1 MKRTITLL
9 VLAGLL
15 CPLAL
20 PAQRKTITGRVGTA
34 NGAAIP
40 AASIQVSGTNRGT
53 IADASGHFVLLA
65 SPGDTLLVT
74 SLSYLPKKVVVG
86 ESSSMNIT
94 LSANTQMLQETV
106 VTALGIMEQK
116 RSLGYSTTELKG
128 AAVSTVPVTNIG
140 NALSGQ
146 VAGVNVG
153 GVSTGPGGSSR
164 VIIRGNASLG
174 GNNQPLYVIDGVPY
188 DNSNQGNA
196 SEWGGQDQGDQLAGI
211 NPNDIA
217 SIQVLKSVAASALY
231 GYRGG
236 NGAILITTKSGANS
250 HGIGVELNNT
260 LQFNKVID
268 ETDYQYV
275 YGQGDNGVKPSS
287 QAVAFAG
294 TDSYGAKIDGSPSVN
309 YLGNTV
315 PYVAQK
321 RNFRNFYNTG
331 LQNLST
337 LALSGA
343 NDKGHFRLGV
353 SNLYLSGIIPNS
365 GMKQQGINFNSSYN
379 ITPKLQLTFFTNYTL
394 ENVKNNT
401 GLSDAPANI
410 NATINYLPST
420 FDVRWMKDSLRHPN
434 GTEYNP
440 SSNPYYE
447 NPYFMAYEYQQS
459 EHREILTGG
468 ITLKYDLLNWLY
480 LQGSATRNGYIYD
493 YTYVIPSGVPYTL
506 TNTTLGGN
514 ITQVETNFH
523 ELNGQFMIGVNKDFG
538 SNFNLNGFL
547 GTNTQ
552 DDVNQGFGTNGAASP
567 FVVPYFYSVNNTV
580 SSPFGYTYSHYRV
593 NSVFGSATGGYKN
606 YLFLTVTAR
615 NDWFSTLNIK
625 TNHYLYP
632 SVSGSFVFS
641 DAFHL
646 PSWITFGKLRASYAG
661 GSNGT
666 QPYQNALTYGLQPYT
681 ISGQSLG
688 FVNNSTIPNA
698 NLKPVS
704 ITEKEIGLNMQFF
717 NDRLGFDVDYY
728 SKHTTDDIVPVTVS
742 PTSGYNGDLVNIG
755 KLRNN
760 GIELLIT
767 ATPVQAPD
775 FSWDLSF
782 NFADNSSRVLY
793 LGGQP
798 SLIIAG
804 AIPRWG
810 SGVNISNVVGL
821 PYGQI
826 MGYKYMRNAQGQI
839 LINNVNNTIG
849 GTPGMPEQTSGI
861 IPLGSGVPKY
871 TGGFTNN
878 FHYKNFTLSFLITYS
893 FGAKIFSETNLLLY
907 ENGQQ
912 KATLQGRENGYTS
925 PGVFADNGK
934 PNNIV
939 IPAETYWQDLAGG
952 GDQITEPFVYND
964 SYIKVRSAS
973 LTYTFPAT
981 LLKNGFIKGA
991 SLSLVTH
998 DPVLLLKHV
1007 PNIDPE
1013 TNYTNTNG
1021 QGMELGG
1028 YPAVRSFGFNVDV
1041 KF

>member
-9 VLAGLL
+9 VLVGLL
-15 CPLAL
+15 CPLL
-20 PAQRKTITGRVGTA
+20 TWAQQKTISGRVETT

-40 AASIQVSGTNRGT
+40 AASIQIAGTTNGT
-53 IADASGHFVLLA
+53 IADANGRFVIQA

-74 SLSYLPKKVVVG
+74 SVSFLPKKVVVRG
-86 ESSSMNIT
+86 QSTFNIR
-94 LSANTQMLQETV
+94 LSENSQMLQETV
-106 VTALGIMEQK
+106 VTALGVMQQK
-116 RSLGYSTTELKG
+116 RSLGYSTTELQGSK
-128 AAVSTVPVTNIG
+128 VSTVPVTNIG

-146 VAGVNVG
+146 VAGVNVSG
-153 GVSTGPGGSSR
+153 ISTGPGGSSR

-196 SEWGGQDQGDQLAGI
+196 TEWGGQDQGDQLAGI
-211 NPNDIA
+211 NPDNIA

-236 NGAILITTKSGANS
+236 NGAILITTKSGLHS
-250 HGIGVELNNT
+250 HGIGVEVNNS
-260 LQFNKVID
+260 LQFNRVID
-268 ETDYQYV
+268 QTDYQYV
-275 YGQGDNGVKPSS
+275 YGQGDNGIKPTSIATALS
-287 QAVAFAG
+287 G

-309 YLGNTV
+309 FLGNTV
-315 PYVAQK
+315 PYVAQ
-321 RNFRNFYNTG
+321 RQNYQNFYKTG

-337 LALSGA
+337 VALTGA

-365 GMKQQGINFNSSYN
+365 GMKQQGINFNGTFD
-379 ITPKLQLTFFTNYTL
+379 ITPKLQLTYFTNYTL

-401 GLSDAPANI
+401 GLSDLPANV

-420 FDVRWMKDSLRHPN
+420 FDVRWMKDSLRHPD
-434 GTEYNP
+434 GTEYLP
-440 SSNPYYE
+440 SSNIFYE
-447 NPYFMAYEYQQS
+447 NPYFMAFEYQQS

-468 ITLKYDLLNWLY
+468 ITVKYNLLNWLY
-480 LQGSATRNGYIYD
+480 LQGMATRNGYIYD
-493 YTYVIPSGVPYTL
+493 YRYVIPSGVQYTL
-506 TNTTLGGN
+506 SPGTLGGN
-514 ITQVETNFH
+514 LTQTETNFH
-523 ELNGQFMIGVNKDFG
+523 ELNGNFMAGVNKNFG

-547 GTNTQ
+547 GVNTQ
-552 DDVNQGFGTNGAASP
+552 DDQTQSFGTNGAAAP
-567 FVVPYFYSVNNTV
+567 FVVAQFYSVNNTT
-580 SSPFGYTYSHYRV
+580 SAPFGYGFSHYRV

-606 YLFLTVTAR
+606 WLFLTVTAR

-632 SVSGSFVFS
+632 SVSGAFVFS

-661 GSNGT
+661 ASNGT
-666 QPYQNALTYGLQPYT
+666 SPYQNALTYGLMPYT

-698 NLKPVS
+698 NLRPVK
-704 ITEKEIGLNMQFF
+704 ITEKEVGLNMQFF

-728 SKHTTDDIVPVTVS
+728 SKLTTDDIVPITIS
-742 PTSGYNGDLVNIG
+742 PTSGYTGNLVNVG
-755 KLRNN
+755 KVRNN
-760 GIELLIT
+760 GVEVLLT
-767 ATPVQAPD
+767 ATPVQTNN
-775 FSWDLSF
+775 FSWNLSF
-782 NFADNSSRVLY
+782 NFADNASRVLY

-810 SGVNISNVVGL
+810 SGVNVSNVVGL

-826 MGYKYMRNAQGQI
+826 MGFKYMRNAQGQI
-839 LINNVNNTIG
+839 LINDVNNTIG

-861 IPLGSGVPKY
+861 VPLGSGVPKY
-871 TGGFTNN
+871 TGGFSNT
-878 FHYKNFTLSFLITYS
+878 FHYKNFSLSFLIAYS
-893 FGAKIFSETNLLLY
+893 FGAKLFSETNLILVQ
-907 ENGQQ
+907 NGQQ
-912 KATLQGRENGYTS
+912 KMTLQGRANGYTS

-934 PNNIV
+934 PNDIV
-939 IPAETYWQDLAGG
+939 IPAETYWQDLADGA
-952 GDQITEPFVYND
+952 DQITEPFVYND
-964 SYIKVRSAS
+964 SFIRLRSAS
-973 LTYTFPAT
+973 LTYTFPAS
-981 LLKNGFIKGA
+981 LLRDGFVKGA
-991 SLSLVTH
+991 SISLVTH
-998 DPVLLLKHV
+998 DPFILMKHV

-1013 TNYTNTNG
+1013 TNYTNENG

-1028 YPAVRSFGFNVDV
+1028 YPAVRSLGFNVDV